1 MKDIMNKDKMIRK
14 KQKEKKKQSESDL
27 KVFLES
33 IEMGKYYSNFSKR
46 GCDQLRDLEAMESD
60 DLLNIFYITDW
71 KDRKKILKATK
82 IHFASVKKPASKKLR
97 KGILDAE
104 SELRKDEKLM
114 ESAKELLSHNVFVN
128 DDQKYNDK
136 KNDNDIDQKE
146 NKLHFLDI
154 EKEVIIPLKI
164 H

>member
-1 MKDIMNKDKMIRK
+1 MIK
-14 KQKEKKKQSESDL
+14 KKKKEKKKQSDSDL

-33 IEMGKYYSNFSKR
+33 IEMGKYYDNFIKR
-46 GCDQLRDLEAMESD
+46 GCNQLRDLEDADSNE
-60 DLLNIFYITDW
+60 LLEEFLITDYG
-71 KDRKKILKATK
+71 DRKKILKATK